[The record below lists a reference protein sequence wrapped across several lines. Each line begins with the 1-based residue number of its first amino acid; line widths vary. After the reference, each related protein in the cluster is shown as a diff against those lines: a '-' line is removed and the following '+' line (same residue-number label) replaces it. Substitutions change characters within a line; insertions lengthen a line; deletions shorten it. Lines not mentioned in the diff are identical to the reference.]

1 MISAMASAGALSVL
15 LDLIPVTGGLLLL
28 ISFIRRK
35 SSMQKEEKE
44 LRDIIN
50 ALKGEE
56 VPCITHHKRKTRNRS
71 RCLRE

>member
-56 VPCITHHKRKTRNRS
+56 VP
-71 RCLRE
+71 